1 MAGRK
6 DSARR
11 KIAQNC
17 EDAAMQAVSLTIPGE
32 FWDSQIYSGKLYLFG
47 ADHSMHVY
55 NWARAVDSVISRYP
69 AMQTAIRIAFLDGQI
84 LYTEPG
90 KLLASDPEVRGV
102 IQKQLTQLASTSDLQ
117 VNFDAAV
124 GKFLKIKDNP
134 FPYPHTDSEV
144 YYHQMYVGLKQ
155 GLFHASTQVLES
167 GKNNDVQK
175 RWDGAVFSIKA
186 SHNYTTLACA
196 AGDEGLREFAVF
208 DSADTP
214 ASSEPTLVSKRVCT
228 ACDWSYQSI
237 FGTSPGAAGF
247 LASFKRKKISDR
259 KYVRVADRVVAS
271 DEIFHG
277 EGVSWG
283 CKDKIFN
290 FKDGSL
296 SVKTYDPRLGT
307 SEIVGVVN
315 PKIPEQQFLDKGTHN
330 VSGQGVL
337 TSTDDIV
344 STASAPFGSIVETH
358 DGLQVIRSDN
368 QFDFIPGE
376 PVSWRVFPRSDNYGN
391 QLHIIY
397 DDRIEI
403 RTYVHDYFVDQAS
416 KWAGIVR

>member
-1 MAGRK
+1 
-6 DSARR
+6 
-11 KIAQNC
+11 
-17 EDAAMQAVSLTIPGE
+17 MQAVSLTIPGE

-47 ADHSMHVY
+47 ADHSLHVY
-55 NWARAVDSVISRYP
+55 HWARAVDSVISRYP

-90 KLLASDPEVRGV
+90 RLLASDPAVRDV
-102 IQKQLTQLASTSDLQ
+102 IQKQLLQLASTADLQ
-117 VNFDAAV
+117 VNFDAAA
-124 GKFLKIKDNP
+124 GKFLKIRDNP
-134 FPYPHTDSEV
+134 FPYPHADSEV

-155 GLFHASTQVLES
+155 GLFHASTSSLE
-167 GKNNDVQK
+167 GVNINDVQK
-175 RWDGAVFSIKA
+175 RWDSAVFSVKA

-196 AGDEGLREFAVF
+196 AGDEGLREFGVF
-208 DSADTP
+208 DAEDKPT
-214 ASSEPTLVSKRVCT
+214 SSEPTLVSKRMCT

-237 FGTSPGAAGF
+237 FGSAPGASGF
-247 LASFKRKKISDR
+247 LASFKKKKISDTR
-259 KYVRVADRVVAS
+259 YQRVADRVVPS

-277 EGVSWG
+277 EGISWG

-290 FKDGSL
+290 FKDGNL

-307 SEIVGVVN
+307 SEIAGVTN
-315 PKIPEQQFLDKGTHN
+315 PKIPEKQFLDKGTHDI
-330 VSGQGVL
+330 SGQGTL
-337 TSTDDIV
+337 KSGDDIV
-344 STASAPFGSIVETH
+344 STAAAPFGSVVETH

-368 QFDFIPGE
+368 VFEFIEGE

-397 DDRIEI
+397 EDRIEI

-416 KWAGIVR
+416 KWAGIIR